1 MSGSA
6 AAVLTKPGLSQDRMA
21 GARHRGRASS
31 RWRHHPEVAH
41 SAAALREAYSG
52 VAFEMGEAGARAHL
66 AGATRRRGPAMAQSL
81 LRRSQAHR
89 RRADAGA
96 AQSRPRRRPSRCDP
110 VRQFDRAR
118 ADDAGRDAGAPAGGA
133 GVAGLFADEPGSSQA
148 QISLRPDQA
157 CGRDGAGRADLREG
171 LEGARSHRRH
181 RRSRRC
187 GPAKAS
193 RACPLPISPQRR

>member
-1 MSGSA
+1 
-6 AAVLTKPGLSQDRMA
+6 MA
-21 GARHRGRASS
+21 GARHRGRPAAG
-31 RWRHHPEVAH
+31 WRHRSEVAH

-52 VAFEMGEAGARAHL
+52 IACEMGQAGARAHL
-66 AGATRRRGPAMAQSL
+66 AGATRRRGPAVAESL

-89 RRADAGA
+89 RRADAGS

-118 ADDAGRDAGAPAGGA
+118 ADDAGRDAGAPSGSA

-157 CGRDGAGRADLREG
+157 CRRDGAGRADLREG
-171 LEGARSHRRH
+171 VEGARSHRRH
-181 RRSRRC
+181 RRPRRC

-193 RACPLPISPQRR
+193 RACPLPILRPRR